1 MRMIQRLSALLAVT
15 AIAGSAL
22 HAQAATPADIAALEA
37 RRAQHP
43 RDPDVLIDI
52 GTAFYRVKEYSRA
65 RDVFA
70 AVLALVP
77 NNFRAAV
84 ELGLANEGLG
94 DSEAALEAYRRA
106 AALKAPK
113 RQHRDLEQR
122 VMALTRTRLTAEAR
136 RAVEQE
142 RALANTPPL
151 PNTIAVLPWAYL
163 GADPGLKPLET
174 GLAYLIVTDLSK
186 VSRFILLERERVQAL
201 VDELKLAGEGR
212 VEPATAARSGHLLRA
227 ARVVQ
232 GAIRETD
239 PAALRLDANVV
250 STETSR
256 IEATGTTADRLA
268 ELFAMEKSIV
278 LGLLDRMGVV
288 LSPAERRAI
297 TERPTADLQA
307 FLAFSRGLEAED
319 RGDYLEAARLF
330 REAARRDRGFRAAE
344 DRAERSAS
352 LGEASGMTPERLAD
366 AVQEAVK
373 DAVKEVPGGPSGGGI
388 SGRATASAVQ
398 TAALTGVQT
407 AALQA
412 ALEGVAPS
420 SASRLIQS
428 TGAATQTLKS
438 RLAEAFKQD
447 DPVKIILIGLI
458 HVIIPRP

>member
-1 MRMIQRLSALLAVT
+1 MRMIQRLSALLALT
-15 AIAGSAL
+15 AIAAPAL
-22 HAQAATPADIAALEA
+22 HAQAATPGEIAALEA

-70 AVLALVP
+70 AVLVLVP
-77 NNFRAAV
+77 NSFRAAV

-94 DSEAALEAYRRA
+94 ESEAALAAYRRA

-113 RQHRDLEQR
+113 RKHRELEQR
-122 VMALTRTRLTAEAR
+122 IVALTRARLTAEAR

-142 RALANTPPL
+142 RTLTTSPPL
-151 PNTIAVLPWAYL
+151 PNTIAVLPWTYL

-174 GLAYLIVTDLSK
+174 GLAYLIVTDLSR

-201 VDELKLAGEGR
+201 ADELKLAGEGR
-212 VEPATAARSGHLLRA
+212 VDPATAARSGHLLRA

-239 PAALRLDANVV
+239 AAALRLDANVV

-256 IEATGTTADRLA
+256 IEATGTAADRLA
-268 ELFAMEKSIV
+268 ELFAMEKTIV

-319 RGDYLEAARLF
+319 RGDYLEATRLF
-330 REAARRDRGFRAAE
+330 REATRHDRGFRGAQ
-344 DRAERSAS
+344 DRADRSAG
-352 LGEASGMTPERLAD
+352 LEGASSMTPERLAGVVREAVQD
-366 AVQEAVK
+366 AVPAVPTGSS
-373 DAVKEVPGGPSGGGI
+373 AGGTIEG
-388 SGRATASAVQ
+388 TTESAVH
-398 TAALTGVQT
+398 AASVQAGVD
-407 AALQA
+407 
-412 ALEGVAPS
+412 GVAPS
-420 SASRLIQS
+420 SASRVLQS
-428 TGAATQTLKS
+428 TGAVTQKLKS
-438 RLAEAFKQD
+438 RLAEALQQD
-447 DPVKIILIGLI
+447 DPVKLGLIGLI
-458 HVIIPRP
+458 LIIIPRP

>member
-1 MRMIQRLSALLAVT
+1 MRMIQRLSALLALT
-15 AIAGSAL
+15 AITAPAL
-22 HAQAATPADIAALEA
+22 HAQAATPGEIAALEA

-52 GTAFYRVKEYSRA
+52 GTAFYRAKEYSRA

-70 AVLALVP
+70 AVLVLVP
-77 NNFRAAV
+77 KSFRAAV

-94 DSEAALEAYRRA
+94 DSEAALQAYRRA

-113 RQHRDLEQR
+113 RQHRELEQR
-122 VMALTRTRLTAEAR
+122 IVALTRARLTAEAR

-142 RALANTPPL
+142 RTLTTTPPL
-151 PNTIAVLPWAYL
+151 PNTIAVMPWTYL

-186 VSRFILLERERVQAL
+186 VSRFTLLERERVQAL
-201 VDELKLAGEGR
+201 ADELKLAREGR
-212 VEPATAARSGHLLRA
+212 VDPATAARSGHLLRA

-256 IEATGTTADRLA
+256 IEATGTAADRLA
-268 ELFAMEKSIV
+268 ELFAMEKTIV

-330 REAARRDRGFRAAE
+330 REAARHDRGFRDAQ
-344 DRAERSAS
+344 DRAGRSAG
-352 LGEASGMTPERLAD
+352 LGAAISVTPERLAET
-366 AVQEAVK
+366 VGEAVK
-373 DAVKEVPGGPSGGGI
+373 DAVEVGSGSSLGAIEIGGTPA
-388 SGRATASAVQ
+388 ATVQ
-398 TAALTGVQT
+398 AGLDA
-407 AALQA
+407 
-412 ALEGVAPS
+412 VAPS
-420 SASRLIQS
+420 SASRL
-428 TGAATQTLKS
+428 TGAVTRTPKS
-438 RLAEAFKQD
+438 RLAEALQQD
-447 DPVKIILIGLI
+447 DPVKFLFGLI
-458 HVIIPRP
+458 LVIIPRP